1 LGRIRDH
8 RGHPLS
14 PKAKLLKFST
24 KGAMHKPITF
34 EVDGK
39 TYEVTRLNRALFEKA
54 QKLEA
59 EVAKGKVGALYE
71 QLALLTTAPAAVLG
85 EMDIRDVRDLLSGI
99 RERVI
104 KGEPEEEKNESKAG
118 EPPAA

>member
-1 LGRIRDH
+1 MH
-8 RGHPLS
+8 R
-14 PKAKLLKFST
+14 
-24 KGAMHKPITF
+24 PITF

-39 TYEVTRLNRALFEKA
+39 TYEVARLNKALFEKA

-59 EVAKGKVGALYE
+59 EVVKGKVGALYE
-71 QLALLTTAPAAVLG
+71 QITLLTTAPNAVIN
-85 EMDIRDVRDLLSGI
+85 EMDVRDVRDLLSGI
-99 RERVI
+99 RERII